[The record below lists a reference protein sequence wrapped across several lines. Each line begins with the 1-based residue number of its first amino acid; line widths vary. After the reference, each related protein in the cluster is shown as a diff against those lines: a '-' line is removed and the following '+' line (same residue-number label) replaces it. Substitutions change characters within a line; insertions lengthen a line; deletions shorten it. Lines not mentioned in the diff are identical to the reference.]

1 MASLNTTW
9 LGQGAARSG
18 GAFERHDGSPATN
31 PANNRRHPRD
41 RRGIP
46 SRLGASRAPCRP
58 ESLRSPAVVAGDLS
72 LRGRVLLAQVHA
84 GGAGRLLADWAN
96 VRGFVA
102 LDQTESARGFSI
114 ARLAGG
120 GAARA
125 TPTAWFRCGIRP
137 PILRRFVPCVRIDHD
152 APASGNRSQKR
163 SPQSQ
168 QPSPRRHDT
177 AEQTDRFAHDPSPGK
192 RSSRCEPRATGKG
205 ANRTGTAEPRA
216 PWNGKQVRMLTFRES
231 QRRGGTS

>member
-1 MASLNTTW
+1 MTSLSTTW
-9 LGQGAARSG
+9 RGGGTVRSG
-18 GAFERHDGSPATN
+18 GSFDRHDGSPTN

-41 RRGIP
+41 RRGIA

-58 ESLRSPAVVAGDLS
+58 ESLGSPAVVAGDLS

-84 GGAGRLLADWAN
+84 RRARRLLADRAN
-96 VRGFVA
+96 VGGLVA
-102 LDQTESARGFSI
+102 LDQTESARGLAI
-114 ARLAGG
+114 ARSAGR

-125 TPTAWFRCGIRP
+125 TPAAWLRCGIRP
-137 PILRRFVPCVRIDHD
+137 PVLRRFVPRVGIDHD
-152 APASGNRSQKR
+152 APAPGNRSQKR

-177 AEQTDRFAHDPSPGK
+177 AEQTDRFAHDPSPRK
-192 RSSRCEPRATGKG
+192 QSCSLCEPRATGKG

-216 PWNGKQVRMLTFRES
+216 RWNGKQVRMLTFRES